1 MRRPIR
7 TVLFST
13 LYPSAA
19 RPQHGLFVETRLRE
33 LLRTGQVETQVVAPV
48 PWFPFKSAA
57 FGARAAFARTPSEE
71 RRHGV
76 RVLHP
81 RYPLL
86 PRFGMSFAPL
96 GLALGA
102 RKALARLRAEGFD
115 FDLIDAHYYYPDGV
129 AAALLSRWLD
139 RPFVVTARGSDVNL
153 ISRYAI
159 PRGLMRWA
167 ACQAAASVGVS
178 RGLVDGLRALGAPGD
193 RLHVMRNGVDLQR
206 FQPLHTGEAR
216 QRLGL
221 PPEAR
226 ILLSVGHLV
235 ALKGNHLLLEAAAML
250 KARGMPCFVVVVGD
264 GPEKPAL
271 EQLATALGLAGQVR
285 FAGAIP
291 NEALQIWYSAADALV
306 LASSREGW
314 ANVLLESI
322 ACGTPVVATRIPG
335 TDEVVTDEAV
345 GELFSPRA
353 ADELAAAVLRLFDRA
368 PARSRV
374 RQYAEGFS
382 WDATSLAQLALFET
396 VLDGRIV
403 SFGGAHA

>member
-13 LYPSAA
+13 LYPSAT

-33 LLRTGQVETQVVAPV
+33 LLRTGDVETQVVAPV
-48 PWFPFKSAA
+48 PWFPFESQA
-57 FGARAAFARTPSEE
+57 FGARAAFARTPREE
-71 RRHGV
+71 SRHGI

-86 PRFGMSFAPL
+86 PRVGMSLAPL

-102 RKALARLRAEGFD
+102 RGTFARLLSEGFD

-129 AAALLSRWLD
+129 AAALLSRWFGK
-139 RPFVVTARGSDVNL
+139 PFVVTARGSDVNL
-153 ISRYAI
+153 ISHFTL
-159 PRGLMRWA
+159 PRRLMRWTA
-167 ACQAAASVGVS
+167 SQAAASIGVS
-178 RGLVDGLRALGAPGD
+178 RGLVEGLRALGAPAD

-206 FQPLHTGEAR
+206 FQPVDPAEAR
-216 QRLGL
+216 RRLGL
-221 PPEAR
+221 PADAR

-235 ALKGNHLLLEAAAML
+235 ALKGNHLLLKAAAML
-250 KARGMPCFVVVVGD
+250 KVRGMPCFVVVVGD

-271 EQLATALGLAGQVR
+271 QHLAAALGLAEQVR
-285 FAGAIP
+285 FAGAIS
-291 NEALQIWYSAADALV
+291 NESLPGWYSAADALV

-314 ANVLLESI
+314 ANVLLESM

-335 TDEVVTDEAV
+335 TDEVVADDAV
-345 GELFSPRA
+345 GELFSPRT
-353 ADELAAAVLRLFDRA
+353 ADDLAAAVLRLFARA
-368 PARSRV
+368 PARDRV

-382 WDATSLAQLALFET
+382 WDATSQAQLALFKT
-396 VLDGRIV
+396 AVDGGIV